1 MRIAKSIFT
10 GLAALIGILII
21 LAFPAGMIAML
32 VIGSRQIAWFIGQGD
47 PAIGCAG
54 HDYGITLGGAIA
66 MVLVGMWI

>member
-32 VIGSRQIAWFIGQGD
+32 VIGSRQIATYIDG
-47 PAIGCAG
+47 GCVG
-54 HDYGITLGGAIA
+54 HEYHITLGGAIA